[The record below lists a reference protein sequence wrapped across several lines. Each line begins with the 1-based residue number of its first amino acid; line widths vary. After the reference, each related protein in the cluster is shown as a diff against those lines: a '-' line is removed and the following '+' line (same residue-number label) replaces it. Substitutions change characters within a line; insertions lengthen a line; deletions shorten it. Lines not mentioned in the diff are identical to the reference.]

1 MADETLT
8 CTIEAPTPMA
18 SSISAALSAS
28 FYEIGGTSPT
38 SIIKSNQA
46 SKVVVK
52 IDFSASELARA
63 FCIKWCVK
71 LAFEGCGTAPE
82 GALGVKWLDQKVC
95 ETQSVEATFDIPAG
109 YFAAGP
115 GGGCGD
121 VYGLCVT
128 VVAFDSCEK
137 PLPFAGFCKGGT
149 IMVFPG

>member
-28 FYEIGGTSPT
+28 FYEVGGTAPT
-38 SIIKSNQA
+38 SIIRSDQA
-46 SKVVVK
+46 SRVAVK
-52 IDFSASELARA
+52 IDFSASDLARA
-63 FCIKWCVK
+63 FCIRWCVK
-71 LAFEGCGTAPE
+71 LAFEGCGTAPDE
-82 GALGVKWLDQKVC
+82 ALPVRWVDQKVC
-95 ETQSVEATFDIPAG
+95 ETQTVAVTFDIPAG
-109 YFAAGP
+109 HFPTGA

-128 VVAFDSCEK
+128 VVAFDGCGK

-149 IMVFPG
+149 IMVFPA